1 MRVHVRGKYN
11 VECVTLG
18 RVWQGH
24 NSYDNYVSPT
34 FTREQ
39 FDEIAL
45 EAVRL
50 GDYDTVEAVERD
62 AVTLANGDLVLPGW
76 CWQQVEGGA

>member
-1 MRVHVRGKYN
+1 
-11 VECVTLG
+11 
-18 RVWQGH
+18 VWQGH

-39 FDEIAL
+39 FEAIAV

-50 GDYDTVEAVERD
+50 GHYANLELVERE
-62 AVTLANGDLVLPGW
+62 AVTLANGDLILPGW
-76 CWQQVEGGA
+76 CWQVLEGSE

>member
-1 MRVHVRGKYN
+1 
-11 VECVTLG
+11 
-18 RVWQGH
+18 VWQGH

-39 FDEIAL
+39 FDVIAL

-50 GDYDTVEAVERD
+50 GHYATLELVERE
-62 AVTLANGDLVLPGW
+62 AVTLDNGDLILPGW
-76 CWQQVEGGA
+76 CWQEIEGGA

>member
-1 MRVHVRGKYN
+1 MRVHIRGRYN

-39 FDEIAL
+39 FDAIAV

-50 GDYDTVEAVERD
+50 GHYATLELVERE
-62 AVTLANGDLVLPGW
+62 AVTLASGDLILPGW
-76 CWQQVEGGA
+76 CWQVLEGSE

>member
-1 MRVHVRGKYN
+1 MRVHVFGRYN

-39 FDEIAL
+39 VDAIAL

-50 GDYDTVEAVERD
+50 GLYASLELVERE
-62 AVTLANGDLVLPGW
+62 AVTLASGEIILPGW
-76 CWQQVEGGA
+76 CWQQIEGGA

>member
-1 MRVHVRGKYN
+1 M
-11 VECVTLG
+11 ECVTLG

-39 FDEIAL
+39 FDAIAL

-50 GDYDTVEAVERD
+50 GHYATLELVERE
-62 AVTLANGDLVLPGW
+62 AVTLANGDLILPGW
-76 CWQQVEGGA
+76 CWQVLEGSE